1 MIQVRTNLI
10 QAENIFINIYFLMYS
25 CLPPQMWRISTRSE
39 EEYRK
44 IFNLFLSFLHSQEI
58 QKPPFS
64 TRLQIVL
71 DLPTLR
77 RIV

>member
-1 MIQVRTNLI
+1 
-10 QAENIFINIYFLMYS
+10 
-25 CLPPQMWRISTRSE
+25 MWRIITGSE

-58 QKPPFS
+58 LKPPFS
-64 TRLQIVL
+64 TRLQIIL

-77 RIV
+77 RIIYKRRRKRLILHLQ